1 DSRHVPIM
9 FQKNVMSGLGLACRA
24 CSPARRPPMRLFLI
38 AYDLARSSP
47 HKHAIAAAIMNLG
60 QAWARPLETTWYV
73 RSESSEGEIQ
83 HGLAGLL
90 DPEDGLIVQP
100 VSEGAA
106 MANTALRWFR
116 RKKEDAH

>member
-1 DSRHVPIM
+1 
-9 FQKNVMSGLGLACRA
+9 
-24 CSPARRPPMRLFLI
+24 MRLFLI

-47 HKHAIAAAIMNLG
+47 HKHAIATAIMNLS

-83 HGLAGLL
+83 HSLAGLL

-116 RKKEDAH
+116 RRRSDADHTDNVIAFPAGSAAPIFPSVPLAEAV

>member
-1 DSRHVPIM
+1 
-9 FQKNVMSGLGLACRA
+9 
-24 CSPARRPPMRLFLI
+24 
-38 AYDLARSSP
+38 
-47 HKHAIAAAIMNLG
+47 MNLG

-83 HGLAGLL
+83 HSLAGLL

-106 MANTALRWFR
+106 MGEHGSTMVPTPKGGCRSHGQRDRVSGRIAAADLSLR
-116 RKKEDAH
+116 AAG